1 MDEFDNILAK
11 IGYEAALM
19 QLAEEASELSQAACK
34 LARYLH
40 GTNPVSP
47 NFDENKL
54 RNMLV
59 EEFSD
64 TCLAAHICGVNVDND
79 FINKKMER
87 WLNRING
94 DNTITTEQTVYYTV
108 PWWLVFGSSSI

>member
-1 MDEFDNILAK
+1 MDEFDNILSK

-19 QLAEEASELSQAACK
+19 QLAEEASELSQAASK
-34 LARYLH
+34 MARYIH

-47 NFDENKL
+47 SLDENKL

-64 TCLAAHICGVNVDND
+64 TCLSAHICGINVDND
-79 FINKKMER
+79 LIDKKAKR
-87 WLNRING
+87 WINRING
-94 DNTITTEQTVYYTV
+94 DNTVTTEQTVYYTV
-108 PWWLVFGSSSI
+108 PRWLMFDSSSI